1 MFSAAECCRLDRRRR
16 ALIEAARQLFAEQ
29 GYEKT
34 ALSEIVDRAG
44 GSLATVYK
52 LFGNKEGILEAVVF
66 EKVSSGSAL
75 VHASAGEG
83 GTPAEVLW
91 RLSERFRSH
100 FLDPETVALVR
111 IVIARSINDKAFA
124 RQFFEQTATRTLNAL
139 TELFR
144 SWKASGAQMTGEPE
158 ILAELFLG
166 LFVSDVHTEAISHGL
181 GSHSCSKRFD
191 DRIRF
196 FLIGAGLT
204 DWQLGTP

>member
-16 ALIEAARQLFAEQ
+16 ALIAAARELFVEQ

-34 ALSEIVDRAG
+34 ALSEIVERSG

-66 EKVSSGSAL
+66 EKVSSGAAM
-75 VHASAGEG
+75 VDEAASGR
-83 GTPAEVLW
+83 GTPAEILR
-91 RLSERFRSH
+91 RLAGRFRTH
-100 FLDPETVALVR
+100 FLDPETIALVR
-111 IVIARSINDKAFA
+111 IVIARSINDKKFA
-124 RQFFEQTATRTLNAL
+124 QQFFERTATRTLDAL
-139 TELFR
+139 TALFR
-144 SWKASGAQMTGEPE
+144 SWKADGVRMSGEPE

-191 DRIRF
+191 DRIGF
-196 FLIGAGLT
+196 FLIGAGLAEE
-204 DWQLGTP
+204 QLSPS